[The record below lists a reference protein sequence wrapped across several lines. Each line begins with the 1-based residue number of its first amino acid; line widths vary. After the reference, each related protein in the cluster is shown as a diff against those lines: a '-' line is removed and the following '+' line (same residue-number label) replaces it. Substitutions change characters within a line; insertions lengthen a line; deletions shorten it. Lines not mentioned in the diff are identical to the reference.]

1 MSKNTENDKTKA
13 DLTTTQNITFDK
25 EDGLL
30 FSYSDDL
37 LLKAKA
43 IQNSILPKLQV
54 VLQDAVSLIRT
65 IYGVE
70 VFEENSTI
78 FKSPN
83 FRPKRETEL
92 KVNYTWAT
100 MGVYGSRLP
109 IWTNLKRIDERPV
122 VILPVVCCLGV
133 NEESNFYIQMW
144 FYKYNFTKESIQK
157 FFSVFLEH
165 TEAIQAILNWF
176 GFGFNIPYDKKNL
189 FMPLREN
196 LCDIAENYPE
206 DLLRISI
213 LKTFPLPIMEKEQL
227 NEIKLYFAALF
238 PIYDTLLR
246 VAKGERSRF
255 DELVQK
261 LSDYM
266 VATFESKTAFDNK
279 DEGKTHDSFTSK
291 NVSYSTIKENA
302 QKKIDNIGIRTS
314 IRWQVFERDNFRC
327 VACGASASD
336 GAILHV
342 DHILPRSKGG
352 KDTMSNYQTLCWKC
366 NIGKSNKSDRNLRNG

>member
-1 MSKNTENDKTKA
+1 MSKNKENDKTKA

-43 IQNSILPKLQV
+43 IQNSILPKLQM

-70 VFEENSTI
+70 VFDENSTI
-78 FKSPN
+78 TKRPN

-92 KVNYTWAT
+92 KMNYTYAYT
-100 MGVYGSRLP
+100 GIYGTRLP
-109 IWTNLKRIDERPV
+109 IWKNLKRIDERPV
-122 VILPVVCCLGV
+122 VILPVYYCLSL
-133 NEESNFYIQMW
+133 NENCIYIKMW
-144 FYKYNFTKESIQK
+144 FYKALLDKESIQK
-157 FFSVFLEH
+157 FFSVFIEN
-165 TEAIQAILNWF
+165 TETIQAILNLY
-176 GFGFNIPYDKKNL
+176 GFEFNIPYAKKNL

-196 LCDIAENYPE
+196 IKEISESYTE
-206 DLLRISI
+206 DLFRIGI
-213 LKTFPLPIMEKEQL
+213 TKIFPLPIVDKEQL
-227 NEIKLYFAALF
+227 DEIKLCFAALF
-238 PIYDTLLR
+238 PIYDSLLR
-246 VAKGERSRF
+246 VAKGEQVRF

-266 VATFESKTAFDNK
+266 VATFESKAAFDNRAK
-279 DEGKTHDSFTSK
+279 DTAHDNFTSK
-291 NVSYSTIKENA
+291 SVSYSTIKENA
-302 QKKIDNIGIRTS
+302 LKKIDNIGIRTS

-327 VACGASASD
+327 VACGAGAAE

-366 NIGKSNKSDRNLRNG
+366 NIGKSNKSDRNLRGEK